1 MYVCVC
7 VCVRACVRVF
17 VSVCLCLGV
26 CCVCLGLS
34 VWVSGCACVC
44 GFTFYLFF
52 VCLFWLLSLLLFTPR
67 LYCEEICLA
76 HRHLRT
82 VAHTAGLL
90 QDTEWEETSVPA
102 LSGWHH
108 ELSDN
113 CWTTNKLALLPRA
126 FRKSPGLFPWQQ
138 PEQEVELITAAV
150 TIRENGT
157 MVFKCI
163 CFLRSYCLGK
173 EYSLADLQR
182 LQTMTDKNRHKDPV
196 EKALKINLSSS
207 EKVKCLFV

>member
-1 MYVCVC
+1 MWVRVCVWGGGVCVSVSVCVC
-7 VCVRACVRVF
+7 VWVSVVSGCVRVF
-17 VSVCLCLGV
+17 VGCFLFWLFVCL
-26 CCVCLGLS
+26 
-34 VWVSGCACVC
+34 
-44 GFTFYLFF
+44 FDF

-67 LYCEEICLA
+67 LYCEQICLA

-113 CWTTNKLALLPRA
+113 CWTTNKLAPLPRA

-138 PEQEVELITAAV
+138 QEQEVELITAAV
-150 TIRENGT
+150 TITEN
-157 MVFKCI
+157 
-163 CFLRSYCLGK
+163 
-173 EYSLADLQR
+173 
-182 LQTMTDKNRHKDPV
+182 
-196 EKALKINLSSS
+196 
-207 EKVKCLFV
+207 